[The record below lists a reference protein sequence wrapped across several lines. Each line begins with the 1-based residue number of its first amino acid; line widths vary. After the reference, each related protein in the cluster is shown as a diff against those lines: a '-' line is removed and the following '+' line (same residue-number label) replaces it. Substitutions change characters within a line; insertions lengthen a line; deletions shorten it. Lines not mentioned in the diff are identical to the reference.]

1 MRNER
6 SKKIYL
12 RDRETPTGIV
22 QKVIILVL
30 LGALAGTATASIA
43 DTQTSNGTIATFS
56 QQQNNQMREVSGRV
70 VDENG
75 EPLAGVNVV
84 FRRNGSEKPEV
95 MIITN
100 HDGKYKLAI
109 PENVK
114 GNISFSFMGTKTVKE
129 EVGRRSTIN
138 ATLLPDINQVEEVV
152 ITGLFTRKAESY
164 TGAVT
169 TVKAEELERFGNRD
183 VLSTLRN
190 IDPAFNVIESN
201 SFGSDPNRLP
211 DIQIRGNTSLPNV
224 GDLQD
229 EAAASLNTPLVILDG
244 FESSMRV
251 LQNMNE
257 NDIASITILKDA
269 SATAIYGS
277 RGANGVVVV
286 TTKQPEKGNMRVTW
300 RSDLMIEAPDLT
312 SYDMLNA
319 REKLE
324 LERTV
329 GLYDHGNPNND
340 FRLKQYYNTI
350 LAQVN
355 SGVDTYWLSKPLQT
369 GVGQKHNIRIEGGD
383 RKFSYAGTVQYN
395 NIEGVMKGSGKQVFN
410 GSLKL
415 VIRQKNW
422 LFQNNLIVGVTNE
435 ENSPYGSFS
444 QYVTMNPYWTGYD
457 ANGNIARQVGDFGD
471 SNHYYM
477 WTKLPANP
485 LYNATLN
492 TFDKNEETK
501 ITNNLSIEWNILEAL
516 KFRAN
521 LGLSKTSKDADNY
534 KPASH
539 TDFTNYSEADFFRKG
554 SYQYSSGK
562 GFNYD
567 GSLNLSYNKVLN
579 EKHVLFA
586 GANYNIRQNTRSYY
600 TFKAEGFTSENIDYL
615 GAALQYAEGGSPSGL
630 ERVSRSIGLTF
641 NTSYMYDNK
650 YFADFSLRT
659 DGSSQFGSD
668 KRFAPFWSTGA
679 GWNLHEE
686 GFIKGS
692 FVNQLRLR
700 VSTGTRGSQNFSPYQ
715 ALSTYKYYTDDRYY
729 SLTGAYLMALGNED
743 LEWQQTF
750 SYNLGLESQFWKGR
764 LSASFDFYNKRTDGM
779 ISSVNLAPS
788 NGFDSYV
795 ANIGEISNKGLEFR
809 LTAFILRDYSK
820 GISWNIG
827 ISGIHN
833 VNKIAELSQ
842 ALKDAQED
850 LENKE
855 AANPNKLYKEGHSMS
870 TIWVVR
876 SLGIDPSTGKEAYLT
891 KDGEKTFIWSS
902 KDLIDGGNTEPKLQG
917 NINTS
922 FRRKNLSL
930 TMSFGYRLGGQIYNS
945 TLINRVENANYR
957 YNVDS
962 RVYDDRWKQP
972 GDHAAFKS
980 LFDTKT
986 TYKSTRFVQDENTLT
1001 MQNINVRYNLKSMK
1015 FVKNLG
1021 IESFELTGNAGN
1033 LFYIS
1038 TVKRERGTSYPFSR
1052 NFALGVNVIF

>member
-1 MRNER
+1 MRNEHLINSCMQNR
-6 SKKIYL
+6 NKSL
-12 RDRETPTGIV
+12 GIM
-22 QKVIILVL
+22 QKTIMLIALSTLV
-30 LGALAGTATASIA
+30 GAVMANADPIGTVTSANAT
-43 DTQTSNGTIATFS
+43 
-56 QQQNNQMREVSGRV
+56 QQQDSKSRVITGKV

-75 EPLAGVNVV
+75 DPMAGVNVV
-84 FRRNGSEKPEV
+84 FRKKGAPNPLV
-95 MIITN
+95 MIVTN
-100 HDGKYKLAI
+100 HNGEYELSI
-109 PENVK
+109 PSGVP
-114 GNISFSFMGTKTVKE
+114 GSISFSFIGTKGYTE
-129 EVGRRSTIN
+129 EVGKQSIIN
-138 ATLLPDINQVEEVV
+138 ASLLPNVSQVEEVV

-169 TVKAEELERFGNRD
+169 TVKAEELQRFGNRD
-183 VLSTLRN
+183 VLATLRN
-190 IDPAFNVIESN
+190 IDPAFNIIESN

-244 FESSMRV
+244 FESNMSI

-286 TTKQPEKGNMRVTW
+286 TTKQPEQGNMRITL
-300 RSDLMIEAPDLT
+300 RSDMMIEAPDLT
-312 SYDMLNA
+312 SYNMLNA

-329 GLYDHGNPNND
+329 GLYNGKTPFDD
-340 FRLKQYYNTI
+340 FKLKQYYNTI
-350 LAQVN
+350 LSQVN
-355 SGVDTYWLSKPLQT
+355 KGVDTYWLSKPVHT
-369 GVGQKHNIRIEGGD
+369 GIGQKHNLRIEGGD
-383 RKFSYAGTVQYN
+383 RSFSYSGTVQYN
-395 NIEGVMKGSGKQVFN
+395 DIKGVMKSSGKQVFN
-410 GSLKL
+410 GSLKIVL
-415 VIRQKNW
+415 RRKNW

-457 ANGNIARQVGDFGD
+457 ANGEITKQVGNFGD
-471 SNHYYM
+471 NNHSYL
-477 WTKLPANP
+477 WNKLPTNP
-485 LYNATLN
+485 LYNAQLN

-501 ITNNLSIEWNILEAL
+501 ITNNLSAEWNILESL
-516 KFRAN
+516 KLRAS
-521 LGLSKTSKDADNY
+521 LGLSKLSNTSDNY

-539 TDFTNYSEADFFRKG
+539 TDFAEFSEADFFRKG
-554 SYQYSSGK
+554 SYKYGSGK

-579 EKHVLFA
+579 DKHVIFA
-586 GANYNIRQNTRSYY
+586 GGNYDIRQNNNSFY
-600 TFKAEGFTSENIDYL
+600 TFKAEGFTSESVDYI
-615 GAALQYAEGGSPSGL
+615 GAAIQYAKDGAPSGTD
-630 ERVSRSIGLTF
+630 RVSRSIGLTF

-650 YFADFSLRT
+650 YFTDFSLRT
-659 DGSSQFGSD
+659 DGSSQFGAD
-668 KRFAPFWSTGA
+668 RRFAPFWSAGA
-679 GWNLHEE
+679 GWNIHEE
-686 GFIKGS
+686 EFLKGS
-692 FVNQLRLR
+692 IINQLRLR
-700 VSTGTRGSQNFSPYQ
+700 ASVGTRGSQNFSPYQ
-715 ALSTYKYYTDDRYY
+715 ALSTYKYYPDDRYY
-729 SLTGAYLMALGNED
+729 SLSGAYLMALGNDD

-764 LSASFDFYNKRTDGM
+764 LSASIDFYNKRTDGM
-779 ISSVNLAPS
+779 ISSVNLPPS

-795 ANIGEISNKGLEFR
+795 ANIGEVSNRGLEFR
-809 LTAFILRDYSK
+809 LTSFIIRDYSK

-833 VNKIAELSQ
+833 INKINELSQ
-842 ALKDAQED
+842 ALKEAQEE
-850 LENKE
+850 LERQE
-855 AANPNKLYKEGHSMS
+855 AADPNKLYKEGHSMS

-876 SLGIDPSTGKEAYLT
+876 SLGIDPSTGKEVYL
-891 KDGEKTFIWSS
+891 KKNGEESYIWSS
-902 KDLIDGGNTEPKLQG
+902 DDLIDAGDTQPKLQG

-930 TMSFGYRLGGQIYNS
+930 TMSFGYRLGGQVYNS

-962 RVYDDRWKQP
+962 RVYDDRWQQA
-972 GDHAAFKS
+972 GDQAAFKS

-986 TYKSTRFVQDENTLT
+986 TYKSTRFVQNENTLT
-1001 MQNINVRYNLKSMK
+1001 MQNINIRYSLKSMK
-1015 FVKNLG
+1015 FVKNMG
-1021 IESFELTGNAGN
+1021 IENFELTGNAGN

-1052 NFALGVNVIF
+1052 NFAFGINVIF